1 MWQITDLAGQRPLLL
16 TVPGIDNSGPGHW
29 QTLWEKELEDCAR
42 VDLGMWDRPHR
53 NTWVNKLNAAI
64 AAAGRPV
71 VLVAHSLGCH
81 AVAWWNQLEQ
91 ANGKVLGALLVA
103 PPNVVDLPKTSRLSA
118 FAPLIRE
125 RLRFPSILAASE
137 DDPYATFGQ
146 SRKMA
151 RLWGSRLVNAG
162 WLGHINADSNI
173 GAWPFGR
180 YLLEQLAL
188 NLSRATITSLLHS
201 ERPLMHGADLRM
213 GLERRIGGTRR

>member
-1 MWQITDLAGQRPLLL
+1 MRQITDPTGKRPLLL
-16 TVPGIDNSGPGHW
+16 TVPGIDSSGAGHW
-29 QTLWEKELEDCAR
+29 QTLWEKELDDCAR

-91 ANGKVLGALLVA
+91 TASGQVLGALLVA
-103 PPNVVDLPKTSRLSA
+103 PPNLVGLPKTSRLAA
-118 FAPLIRE
+118 FAPLVRE
-125 RLRFPSILAASE
+125 RLRFPAILAASQ
-137 DDPYATFGQ
+137 DDPYATVGH

-151 RLWGSRLVNAG
+151 RLWGCRFVDAG
-162 WLGHINADSNI
+162 WLGHINADSGI

-180 YLLEQLAL
+180 HLLERLVFDVTWPTMPSISHRRRRLPQ
-188 NLSRATITSLLHS
+188 
-201 ERPLMHGADLRM
+201 PWGFGA
-213 GLERRIGGTRR
+213 GLD